1 MPTPF
6 VGHRHPVE
14 SADEN
19 DAEDEGDDDSSS
31 ADEEDTQDE
40 EVARAM
46 QRHLRNEGWAD
57 GSDSESEDDVVLAT
71 AGGMRNLSLDSEM
84 ARAPSAL
91 SVQTLTHLATATPV
105 PSRHAQLAPSA
116 PAVPAQTQALGQPWR
131 TPAQAEKRRRQKQRA
146 KERKKK
152 QVKRQQ
158 SLSDSGSSTTGA
170 GHSSDGS
177 VGNSAYDDAVA
188 FITRYLA
195 NPPQQP
201 SAADQLRLL
210 QSLIIE
216 LGLLSGKATM
226 PQSAKAAKK
235 LIKQHVHINVKD
247 YLARRTKQVEAAR
260 AGPATTGK
268 KTSVQVGVGVTELK
282 KLMFPSKSALT
293 QSLKGNKKK
302 VMSRQEIKKAGLN
315 VFMVVVF

>member
-1 MPTPF
+1 
-6 VGHRHPVE
+6 
-14 SADEN
+14 
-19 DAEDEGDDDSSS
+19 
-31 ADEEDTQDE
+31 
-40 EVARAM
+40 
-46 QRHLRNEGWAD
+46 
-57 GSDSESEDDVVLAT
+57 SEDDVVLAT
-71 AGGMRNLSLDSEM
+71 AGGLRNLSLDSEA

-91 SVQTLTHLATATPV
+91 SIQTLTHVAAATPV
-105 PSRHAQLAPSA
+105 PARHAQLAPSA
-116 PAVPAQTQALGQPWR
+116 PVATSQARGPGQPWR
-131 TPAQAEKRRRQKQRA
+131 TPAQAEKRRQQKQRA
-146 KERKKK
+146 KERKK
-152 QVKRQQ
+152 QLKRQP

-170 GHSSDGS
+170 GHSSDRS
-177 VGNSAYDDAVA
+177 VGDSTYNDAVA
-188 FITRYLA
+188 FITKYLA

-247 YLARRTKQVEAAR
+247 YLARRTKQVEVTR
-260 AGPATTGK
+260 AGLAASTTGK

-282 KLMFPSKSALT
+282 KLMFPSKSALM

-302 VMSRQEIKKAGLN
+302 VMSRQAIKKAGLN
-315 VFMVVVF
+315 VFMVVVFH